1 MKPIHSFIFLF
12 VILVILAIIGE
23 IHPKELEISGV
34 KLKFSNLETL
44 LSKTPEKKDITKI
57 VANTSLI
64 DDLKSE
70 EKIIVNEDNTVDTVR
85 VIADS
90 LFNVVEKL
98 QFPNEDPSCMNVL
111 FQKLI
116 SSTNQGKSLRILH
129 YGDSQIE
136 GDRIT
141 DYVRNKLQTKF
152 GGSGP
157 GMVPVVPA
165 NNISTTVKISYS
177 DNWKRYT
184 VFGKQDTTVK
194 HKRYGSLAAF
204 SRFAP
209 VLPEADSTQPSISE
223 TGKVY
228 EAWVKL
234 QKSSNSYSTNRSFS
248 KLMLFYGYN
257 QSPVVAELYAGD
269 ELLGLKSLHSNTSLN
284 VATWDVENSADEFT
298 IKFSGKDSP
307 DIYGISLQNPTG
319 IVADNIPMRGS
330 AGLEFNKMD
339 LKFLGEMYQ
348 LLNVDMLIL
357 EFGLNLAPSENESYD
372 YYENW
377 FSAQLRSLKK
387 LNPDMAIIVIGV
399 SDMSRKTADYYE
411 TWPSI
416 PLIRAAQ
423 RNAAFK
429 NGCGFWDLFEAMG
442 GENSMPSW
450 VFADPPL
457 AGKDFTHF
465 NPNGARVIARM
476 FYNAF
481 IYEFNQYLKKK
492 TSK

>member
-1 MKPIHSFIFLF
+1 MKPLHSFIFLF
-12 VILVILAIIGE
+12 VSLIVLAIIGE
-23 IHPKELEISGV
+23 FHPKELEIAGI
-34 KLKFSNLETL
+34 KLKFSNTQNIF
-44 LSKTPEKKDITKI
+44 SSAPEKKDIKEI
-57 VANTSLI
+57 VDNTSLI
-64 DDLKSE
+64 DDLE
-70 EKIIVNEDNTVDTVR
+70 TQEKLIYNDDNTVDTVR
-85 VIADS
+85 IIADS

-116 SSTNQGKSLRILH
+116 SSTNQGKNLRILH

-141 DYVRNKLQTKF
+141 DYFRNKLQTKF

-165 NNISTTVKISYS
+165 NNISSTVIITYS

-184 VFGKQDTTVK
+184 VFGKTDTLVK

-209 VLPEADSTQPSISE
+209 VLPEKDSSLTNIE
-223 TGKVY
+223 TDNIY
-228 EAWVKL
+228 EAWVTLK
-234 QKSSNSYSTNRSFS
+234 KSTSSYSTNREFS

-257 QSPVVAELYAGD
+257 QSPVVAELYAGE
-269 ELLGLKSLHSNTSLN
+269 ELLGLKSLHSNKTLN
-284 VATWDVENSADEFT
+284 VAVWDVTNETQELT

-307 DIYGISLQNPTG
+307 DIYGISLQNSTG

-339 LKFLGEMYQ
+339 LKFLGEMYR
-348 LLNVDMLIL
+348 LINVDMLIL
-357 EFGLNLAPSENESYD
+357 EFGLNLAPTEHESYD
-372 YYENW
+372 FYENW
-377 FSAQLRSLKK
+377 FSAQLSSLKRI
-387 LNPDMAIIVIGV
+387 NPDMAIIVIGV

-416 PLIRAAQ
+416 PLIRNAQ

-429 NGCGFWDLFEAMG
+429 NGCAFWDLYSAMG